1 MDVGD
6 IAVLGVAGILL
17 AAFSAWILTERRRR
31 RGLLSSLQHETRGL
45 CREAAE
51 LAEAISSRQADE
63 GPIDQAFLHR
73 YALTE
78 PQTYPGLVPSLWR
91 LPGDLAW
98 RAVEFHG
105 LLCLARTRLAEWR
118 CSERDRVSTYLL
130 LSALSRSAHCGDGL
144 LSSSARYLGWRK
156 TWKPHMPLAGAFID
170 QMEHEEMDLLDW
182 GYWSMEG

>member
-6 IAVLGVAGILL
+6 IAILGAAGILL

-31 RGLLSSLQHETRGL
+31 WELLTSLQHETRGL

-51 LAEAISSRQADE
+51 LAEAICSRQTD
-63 GPIDQAFLHR
+63 GGLMDPAFLLR

-91 LPGDLAW
+91 LPGDFAW
-98 RAVEFHG
+98 RAIEFHG
-105 LLCLARTRLAEWR
+105 LLSLARTRLAEWR

-130 LSALSRSAHCGDGL
+130 LSALCRSANCGDGL
-144 LSSSARYLGWRK
+144 LLGSARYLGRRK
-156 TWKPHMPLAGAFID
+156 TWKPHMPLASAFLD
-170 QMEHEEMDLLDW
+170 QIEHEEMDLMDW
-182 GYWSMEG
+182 GYWSLEG